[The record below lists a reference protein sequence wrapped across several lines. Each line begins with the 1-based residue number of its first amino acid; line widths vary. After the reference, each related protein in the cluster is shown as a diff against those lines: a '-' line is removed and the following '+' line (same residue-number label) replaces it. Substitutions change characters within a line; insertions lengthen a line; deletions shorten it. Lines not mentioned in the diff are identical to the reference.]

1 MSAPCPQLDERGNNG
16 PAPFAGGERRAC
28 LFCGA
33 ILAADSGDADGLC
46 SPCRH
51 AGRQIIP
58 FAGIVG
64 SAVGADPNP
73 EAAHEMAAALLL
85 LQHNLHPGEPLDL
98 RAALAC
104 YGLEVRTEDLCPIV
118 RWLRRRGFELGTTP
132 GKSGCEL
139 LHWRHQFRRH
149 HKRRGLTLFE

>member
-1 MSAPCPQLDERGNNG
+1 MSAPCPQLDERGNG
-16 PAPFAGGERRAC
+16 RPAPFAGGPQRAC

-33 ILAADSGDADGLC
+33 ILAADNRDADGLC

-58 FAGIVG
+58 FAGIAA
-64 SAVGADPNP
+64 SADGVD
-73 EAAHEMAAALLL
+73 AHEMAAALLL
-85 LQHNLHPGEPLDL
+85 LQHNLHPGEPLNL
-98 RAALAC
+98 RAALAR
-104 YGLEVRTEDLCPIV
+104 YGLEVSTEDLCPIV

-149 HKRRGLTLFE
+149 RLRRGLTLFE